1 MPSSSPSSTSSAGGS
16 AGGGALLA
24 VVLYVGLL
32 YTHTRAA
39 FGALVAGLVV
49 LALAQRRLAPVV
61 YAAVSVAVAALFLV
75 AYPSVGPSTSYTPQE
90 LEFLRANAEREP
102 EARAPSRLPPTS
114 RRRRATGGTFVTGSG
129 PS

>member
-1 MPSSSPSSTSSAGGS
+1 M
-16 AGGGALLA
+16 
-24 VVLYVGLL
+24 VVLYAGLL

-75 AYPSVGPSTSYTPQE
+75 AYPGIGPSTSYTPQE

-102 EARAPSRLPPTS
+102 GRELRPV
-114 RRRRATGGTFVTGSG
+114 RRRRVVDGEPLAES
-129 PS
+129 PRRDQDRP